1 MRRRVA
7 IAVGLIVLVVFGG
20 RLLMLFAARGLPA
33 GGDLAPLVAG
43 QHRVAIVFGAGLAP
57 GGGPSPLLDDRL
69 REAEALFR
77 AGIVD
82 RLLMSGDNS
91 IAEYNEPGA
100 MRAASIG
107 RGIPA
112 DAVAV
117 DYGGRRTW
125 DSCARA
131 RDVFGV
137 TDAVVVTSDF
147 HLARTAALCREAG
160 INVQGASGAD
170 TGGYGFRV
178 RSEWRLR
185 ELAASWRGTF
195 DVWIH
200 HPDVPVGGEP
210 IDIYDPEALRRS
222 LAPADRGAG

>member
-107 RGIPA
+107 NGP
-112 DAVAV
+112 
-117 DYGGRRTW
+117 
-125 DSCARA
+125 
-131 RDVFGV
+131 
-137 TDAVVVTSDF
+137 
-147 HLARTAALCREAG
+147 
-160 INVQGASGAD
+160 
-170 TGGYGFRV
+170 
-178 RSEWRLR
+178 
-185 ELAASWRGTF
+185 
-195 DVWIH
+195 
-200 HPDVPVGGEP
+200 
-210 IDIYDPEALRRS
+210 
-222 LAPADRGAG
+222 